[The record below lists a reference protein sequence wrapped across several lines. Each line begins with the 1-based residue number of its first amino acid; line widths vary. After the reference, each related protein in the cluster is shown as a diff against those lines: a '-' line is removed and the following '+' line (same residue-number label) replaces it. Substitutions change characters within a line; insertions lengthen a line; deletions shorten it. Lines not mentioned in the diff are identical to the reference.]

1 MKKLIIFFLVSIF
14 ALTACSSDTTYET
27 ININDIP
34 QKVDEGYHVVDV
46 RETHEYVEGHI
57 PGAINKPL
65 SELKTGDI
73 AGLDPDQN
81 YIVICQ
87 SGNRS
92 KEASTIL
99 SEEGFTVLNVSEGM
113 SSWSGDIEKD

>member
-1 MKKLIIFFLVSIF
+1 MKKLIILLFVSIF
-14 ALTACSSDTTYET
+14 ALTGCSSGASYET
-27 ININDIP
+27 IDIDDIP
-34 QKVDEGYHVVDV
+34 QKVEEGYQVVDV
-46 RETHEYVEGHI
+46 RESYEYDAGHI

-65 SELKTGDI
+65 TELNLGDI
-73 AGLDPDQN
+73 EGLDSNQK

-99 SEEGFTVLNVSEGM
+99 SEEGFTILNVSEGM
-113 SSWSGDIEKD
+113 SSWNGEIEKN